1 MSNFCRFS
9 CKGFRV
15 SLLIVFALAALV
27 FAPMVGAAGF
37 GFSASDEILLRLRI
51 PRVLLGFFA
60 GAILGG
66 AGVVFQS
73 LFRNDLASPY
83 TLGVAGG
90 ASFGAVLSIKLG
102 MTSAIFGFSLPALG
116 GVIGALIATMLV
128 VLLYRTKGN
137 AYGPATMLL
146 GGVVI
151 SFLFSS
157 LVLFVQYTSSFN
169 ESYEIIRWLMGGLET
184 IDYLGVG
191 TLAIGALILLAM
203 GVFKSTD
210 LDLLSMGDELA
221 FSRGVD
227 ASRLRLKLFVLVS
240 SIVGITVSFVGPI
253 GFVGIVIPHFVRILI
268 GPAHRTLFWLSML
281 TAGGFLVTCDCLAR
295 VLLAPAELPVGII
308 TALAGSPWFLYLLFR
323 KTAVS

>member
-1 MSNFCRFS
+1 MSEPCRH
-9 CKGFRV
+9 FRV
-15 SLLIVFALAALV
+15 SLLVVLTLASLML
-27 FAPMVGAAGF
+27 APMVGASGF
-37 GFSASDEILLRLRI
+37 GLGGSEEIVFRI
-51 PRVLLGFFA
+51 RVPRVLLGFFA

-102 MTSAIFGFSLPALG
+102 LTAGFLGFSLPALG
-116 GVIGALIATMLV
+116 GVAGALLATSLV
-128 VLLYRTKGN
+128 VVLYKSQIRS
-137 AYGPATMLL
+137 YGPATMLL

-184 IDYLGVG
+184 IDYQGVILLS
-191 TLAIGALILLAM
+191 LASLILFLA
-203 GVFKSTD
+203 GVVNSSN

-221 FSRGVD
+221 YSRGVD
-227 ASRLRLKLFVLVS
+227 VSKLRLRLFVLIS
-240 SIVGITVSFVGPI
+240 IIVGLTVSFVGPI
-253 GFVGIVIPHFVRILI
+253 GFVGIVIPHLVRILI
-268 GPAHRTLFWLSML
+268 GPSHRTLLWLSMF
-281 TAGGFLVTCDCLAR
+281 TAGGFLVLCDCLAR
-295 VLLAPAELPVGII
+295 MLLSPAELPVGII

-323 KTAVS
+323 NGSANET